1 MWQSFF
7 RQAVYVTDVL
17 RRQWQPVDQ
26 VQALQNRRLRAIV
39 RYAARHVP
47 FYRDRFKA
55 AGVDPETVNGVQD
68 LSRMPLTSKAE
79 VQANYP
85 DRMLAQPVR
94 PDCYHVVTTS
104 GTSGLAMNIAHDNCA
119 SDYYKA
125 LAYRHLDEIGYRPWH
140 RLAYFR
146 HEPHSSQQV
155 WERFGLAREY
165 FISSLTP
172 VEQQIGQ
179 LRACQPHIVSAYPS
193 VLWTLIRGLALRQR
207 ADLVRPVAVLCHSEL
222 LPSAWRE
229 SIAAA
234 FGCDVFDD
242 YSSLEFYQMAFEC
255 RQHCYHIH
263 ADNVV
268 LEFLRDGQPVEPGEV
283 GEIVVTGLV
292 NRVMPLI
299 RYCIGDLGALGV
311 EPCPCGRGLPTMK
324 VITGRKE
331 DMLLTADHQELSPLI
346 VLAAMH
352 DFMNRFQYIVHYQLR
367 QQALD
372 RFQVRVVPQPA
383 ADRSLLIE
391 AVRDY
396 LRSLLGSRSKI
407 DVCFVESLPQG
418 KTGKVRIVF
427 NEMYGARS
435 LDASDPIN

>member
-7 RQAVYVTDVL
+7 RQAVYATDVL
-17 RRQWQPVDQ
+17 RRQWQPDDQ
-26 VQALQNRRLRAIV
+26 IQALQNRRLRAIV

-47 FYRDRFKA
+47 FYRDRFEA
-55 AGVDPETVNGVQD
+55 AGVDPETVNGIQD
-68 LSRMPLTSKAE
+68 LPRLPLTNKDE

-85 DRMLAQPVR
+85 DRMLAQPMR
-94 PDCYHVVTTS
+94 PDRYHVVTTS
-104 GTSGLAMNIAHDNCA
+104 GTSGLVMNIAHDNRA

-125 LAYRHLDEIGYRPWH
+125 LAYRHLYEIGYRPWH

-146 HEPHSSQQV
+146 HEPHSQQV
-155 WERFGLAREY
+155 WERLGLARQY

-172 VEQQIGQ
+172 VEQQIE
-179 LRACQPHIVSAYPS
+179 LLKACRPHIVSAYPS
-193 VLWTLIRGLALRQR
+193 VLWTLTRGLSPRQR

-222 LPSAWRE
+222 LPPVWRE
-229 SIAAA
+229 SIASA
-234 FGCDVFDD
+234 FGCGVFDD

-255 RQHCYHIH
+255 RQHRYHIH

-292 NRVMPLI
+292 NRAMPLI
-299 RYCIGDLGALGV
+299 RYCIGDMGALGV
-311 EPCPCGRGLPTMK
+311 QPCPCGRGLPTMK

-331 DMLLTADHQELSPLI
+331 DMLLTADRRELPPLI

-352 DFMNRFQYIVHYQLR
+352 DFMNRSQYIAHYQLR

-383 ADRSLLIE
+383 VDRSLLTE

-396 LRSLLGSRSKI
+396 LCSLLGSRSKI
-407 DVCFVESLPQG
+407 DVRFVESLPQG

-427 NEMYGARS
+427 NEMYGAKS
-435 LDASDPIN
+435 SDAPDPTN